1 MKMRKAIIGILVFLI
16 VLGGLYYLFED
27 NRFKKIG
34 ADLYYVQ
41 IIGEG
46 KQVSNTDSYE
56 YTLTGYD
63 KDGMEKTITFLG
75 LKQLRQKAYLKV
87 YVKPDKVVS
96 YTEVQISEIPAKASE
111 KLNKGLES
119 K

>member
-1 MKMRKAIIGILVFLI
+1 MKMKKAIIGILVFLI

-34 ADLYYVQ
+34 ADIYYVQ

-46 KQVSNTDSYE
+46 KQVSDSDLYE

-63 KDGMEKTITFLG
+63 QGGMEKTITFKG
-75 LKQLRQKAYLKV
+75 LKQLRQEAYLKV
-87 YVKPDKVVS
+87 YVKPDGVVS
-96 YTEVQISEIPAKASE
+96 YTEVQKSEIPAKASE
-111 KLNKGLES
+111 NLNKGVDS